1 MRNLTHETSIFT
13 LLLFELRKAFAGQLS
28 CIHDLYHKLNVP
40 QPIETIF
47 WIVHW
52 TYIYRQENAARSK
65 TIYAI
70 LVHNGGLWLGWQD
83 QLAGRQRFEWEVVHV
98 SLHKLPK
105 LYRVTITGKI
115 KLVKRQTLYIRM
127 YVCTCMLRSHCNS
140 LTPFCSHSFL
150 IKVDSNCY

>member
-1 MRNLTHETSIFT
+1 MRNLSHETSIFT

-83 QLAGRQRFEWEVVHV
+83 QLAGRQRFEWEVHV

-115 KLVKRQTLYIRM
+115 KLVKRQTLYSYVCM
-127 YVCTCMLRSHCNS
+127 YVRACWGVTATVSH
-140 LTPFCSHSFL
+140 PFVPIPF
-150 IKVDSNCY
+150 